1 MRKRAQHAGELVPR
15 IRAALQARTAVE
27 WEALFGERVPCAA
40 ARAVEDMFE
49 HPQVASEGILASFEH
64 PRIGRYR
71 AMAHPIHFGAGPAP
85 APVAAPELGQHSR
98 EILAWLGY
106 ADEEIERLQ
115 SVGAVVGPSKG
126 ARGLNAVDLLMRS
139 KLFVPASRPELFD
152 KALASEADAIS
163 FDLEDAVQESRKGEA
178 RGTLQA
184 FLKETPPRPRGKILI
199 VRVNGLRTPHFE
211 ADVAAVAWPGVDMI
225 NVPKPESAEDVRA
238 AAAVLARCEAGR
250 GIAQPI
256 GLLANIE
263 SPRGLRL
270 AVEIAS
276 AHRRVVGL
284 QLGLGDLF
292 EPFGIDRS
300 DARAVYSMQL
310 AVRLAAAEAGVWAC
324 DTVYGA
330 VKDPDGYTREAEAAR
345 RLGFIGKSCIHPSQV
360 PLANAVFRPS
370 DAEIAAALRVVEAA
384 RGAEANGVGAFL
396 VDGRMIDIPFVTR
409 AEAIVSAA
417 RRLGLLSA

>member
-1 MRKRAQHAGELVPR
+1 
-15 IRAALQARTAVE
+15 
-27 WEALFGERVPCAA
+27 
-40 ARAVEDMFE
+40 
-49 HPQVASEGILASFEH
+49 
-64 PRIGRYR
+64 
-71 AMAHPIHFGAGPAP
+71 
-85 APVAAPELGQHSR
+85 
-98 EILAWLGY
+98 
-106 ADEEIERLQ
+106 
-115 SVGAVVGPSKG
+115 
-126 ARGLNAVDLLMRS
+126 MRS

-163 FDLEDAVQESRKGEA
+163 FDLEDAVQESRKVEA
-178 RGTLQA
+178 RWTLQT
-184 FLKETPPRPRGKILI
+184 FLKKTPPRPRGKVLI
-199 VRVNGLRTPHFE
+199 VRVNGLRTAHFV
-211 ADVAAVAWPGVDMI
+211 ADVAAVAWPSVDMI
-225 NVPKPESAEDVRA
+225 NLPKPESADDVRA
-238 AAAVLARCEAGR
+238 AAAVLAGCEAGR

-276 AHRRVVGL
+276 AHPRVVGL

-300 DARAVYSMQL
+300 DARAVYGMQL

-345 RLGFIGKSCIHPSQV
+345 RLGFIGKSCIHPTQV

-370 DAEIAAALRVVEAA
+370 DTEIAAALRVVEAA

-417 RRLGLLSA
+417 RRLGLLAGS

>member
-1 MRKRAQHAGELVPR
+1 
-15 IRAALQARTAVE
+15 
-27 WEALFGERVPCAA
+27 
-40 ARAVEDMFE
+40 
-49 HPQVASEGILASFEH
+49 
-64 PRIGRYR
+64 
-71 AMAHPIHFGAGPAP
+71 
-85 APVAAPELGQHSR
+85 
-98 EILAWLGY
+98 
-106 ADEEIERLQ
+106 
-115 SVGAVVGPSKG
+115 
-126 ARGLNAVDLLMRS
+126 VDLLMRS
-139 KLFVPASRPELFD
+139 KLFVPASRPEFFD
-152 KALASEADAIS
+152 KALAGEADAIS
-163 FDLEDAVQESRKGEA
+163 FDLEDAVQESRKVEA
-178 RGTLQA
+178 RWTLQT
-184 FLKETPPRPRGKILI
+184 FLKKMPPRPRGKVLI

-211 ADVAAVAWPGVDMI
+211 ADVAAVAWPTVDMI
-225 NVPKPESAEDVRA
+225 NLPKPESAEDVRA
-238 AAAVLARCEAGR
+238 AAAVLAACEAGR

-256 GLLANIE
+256 GILANIE

-276 AHRRVVGL
+276 AHPRVVGL

-300 DARAVYSMQL
+300 DARAVYGMQL

-345 RLGFIGKSCIHPSQV
+345 RLGFIGKSCIHPTQV

-370 DAEIAAALRVVEAA
+370 DAEIAAALRIVEAA
-384 RGAEANGVGAFL
+384 RGAEAKGVGAYL

-417 RRLGLLSA
+417 RRLGLLAAS